1 METPARCA
9 GCKPRSETLFWL
21 THDNLEAIVYL
32 WSHRCLSLQPRS
44 SCSDRVTHRSPCE
57 MCTKGNKKNV
67 YVMGLKFFWLRN
79 MDTTWNNSVTWTRG
93 AIRHERN
100 TASRYLIAWY
110 VGFRYGMSIRQ
121 DRVPIWDVHKARQN
135 LLPALHVY
143 YWSHLPWRIMS
154 INSGTTGG
162 TWAGSENPERKW
174 EAKP

>member
-1 METPARCA
+1 VETPARCA

-32 WSHRCLSLQPRS
+32 WSHRCLSLQLRS
-44 SCSDRVTHRSPCE
+44 SCSGRVTHRSP
-57 MCTKGNKKNV
+57 
-67 YVMGLKFFWLRN
+67 WI
-79 MDTTWNNSVTWTRG
+79 RG

-110 VGFRYGMSIRQ
+110 VGFRYGVSIRQ

-143 YWSHLPWRIMS
+143 YWSHLRMVHPEEQASVYDCRHA
-154 INSGTTGG
+154 
-162 TWAGSENPERKW
+162 WAVFEERPLFPASVQAQAGERK
-174 EAKP
+174 KTLN

>member
-79 MDTTWNNSVTWTRG
+79 MDTTWNNSVTWIRG

-121 DRVPIWDVHKARQN
+121 DRICFLPYTFITGAICHEELCQLTQEQPVEPGQALKTQKGNEKPSRKVIDREPSN
-135 LLPALHVY
+135 L
-143 YWSHLPWRIMS
+143 
-154 INSGTTGG
+154 
-162 TWAGSENPERKW
+162 
-174 EAKP
+174 